1 MPHINQATLDQL
13 SPTLTILNPAD
24 ITGAVRS
31 SQQEGNKKAEK
42 FVDTRHPEWSE
53 MHADWVK
60 WRQTYEGGDEFVDA
74 FLFEYSR
81 REESDDFNVRKNLT
95 YNPNHAGAL
104 LDIIRNAMIAKLP
117 EVTRKGDPVYEEL
130 MRRDVDMLKSSMTTF
145 IGLEVLPLLLAQG
158 KRFVG
163 VDAPAVLNRA
173 GVVTMADDKSRPYLW
188 TFDAEDMLSWSYD
201 EEGRFASILIRE
213 TVDIRNPMSGLV
225 MGTRKQFR
233 YMRLL
238 TEGEAVSQPVDADNN
253 VTAPFVGPGVMV
265 VLLNEDD
272 EVLHGPTI
280 LDITR
285 IPIVEL
291 RLVESLMKDLA
302 DMQIGLLNL
311 NSTDMSF
318 LFRGNFPIYTEMFD
332 QLEAHLKPLASKR
345 TVETFEGEIDDRD
358 RVVEQDERPNVREA
372 GAGQGIGYKEGLERP
387 GFIAP
392 QTENLR
398 ASMEK
403 QMTIARDM
411 RALLDVSLVSLS
423 VKAVE
428 QSGKS
433 KEADRVGQEA
443 ALAYIASV
451 LESADRDIASLF
463 HEFLGSTIAGEIR
476 YPTGFTAKGEAERR
490 EEIAELRK
498 IRATVQSKTF
508 ARSIDRKIIELG
520 MRMTASPDEI
530 ELAIKEVESSSFI
543 DDDPQ
548 RREAI
553 SRDIEDG
560 VLSKRTGSTLRGYE
574 ETEADDAMAERGAE
588 SDMISGG
595 VTVPPDDDDD
605 AGGDQ

>member
-1 MPHINQATLDQL
+1 MPHISQETLEQL

-31 SQQEGNKKAEK
+31 SRQEGNRQVDK
-42 FVDTRHPEWSE
+42 FIDTRHPEWSE
-53 MHADWVK
+53 MSADWIK
-60 WRQTYEGGDEFVDA
+60 WRRTYNGGDEFVDA

-81 REESDDFNVRKNLT
+81 REQTDDFTVRKNLT

-104 LDIIRNAMIAKLP
+104 IDIIRNAMIAKLP
-117 EVTRKGDPVYEEL
+117 EVTRKGDPVYEDL

-145 IGLEVLPLLLAQG
+145 IGLEVLPLLLSQG

-163 VDAPAVLNRA
+163 VDAPTVLNRA
-173 GVVTMADDKSRPYLW
+173 GVRTMADDRSRPYLW
-188 TFDAEDMLSWSYD
+188 AFDAEDMLSWAYD
-201 EEGRFASILIRE
+201 EEGRFRTVLVRE
-213 TVDIRNPMSGLV
+213 TVDVRDHASGLV
-225 MGTRKQFR
+225 KGTREQFR
-233 YMRLL
+233 YMRTLM
-238 TEGEAVSQPVDADNN
+238 EGEVLATPTDGDGNEL
-253 VTAPFVGPGVMV
+253 APFMGPGVMV
-265 VLLNEDD
+265 VVLDKDD
-272 EVLHGPTI
+272 KVLMGPII
-280 LDITR
+280 LDISR
-285 IPIVEL
+285 IPIVEY

-318 LFRGNFPIYTEMFD
+318 LFRGNFPIYTEQYD
-332 QLEAHLKPLASKR
+332 ETEAHLKPLSSKR
-345 TVETFEGEIDDRD
+345 TVETFEGEISDRD
-358 RVVEQDERPNVREA
+358 RVVEEDERPNVREA
-372 GAGQGIGYKEGLERP
+372 GSQQGIGYKRELDRP
-387 GFIAP
+387 GFINPA
-392 QTENLR
+392 TENLK

-403 QMTIARDM
+403 QQTIARDM
-411 RALLDVSLVSLS
+411 RALLDISLVSLS

-451 LESADRDIASLF
+451 LEASDREIADLF
-463 HEFLGSTIAGEIR
+463 HEFLGSAIEGEVR

-498 IRATVQSKTF
+498 LRASVPSKVFAQSF
-508 ARSIDRKIIELG
+508 DRRIVELG
-520 MRMTASPDEI
+520 MKMTATPDEI
-530 ELAIKEVESSSFI
+530 EAAVKEIETAAFI

-560 VLSKRTGSTLRGYE
+560 VLSKKTGSRLRGYE
-574 ETEADDAMAERGAE
+574 EAEADEAMAEKGAE
-588 SDMISGG
+588 ADMLSGG
-595 VTVPPDDDDD
+595 VNVPPDDGDE
-605 AGGDQ
+605 GGDE